1 MLFRVSGWLSR
12 LSVKLGISTQVM
24 ISSPPVWAWSLL
36 KKKKKERKKR
46 KKENTFQVNVSST
59 PAAFINACDVPCH
72 AFSSALEATFFPVTY
87 WV

>member
-12 LSVKLGISTQVM
+12 LSVQLRISAQVM

-36 KKKKKERKKR
+36 KKKKKKR
-46 KKENTFQVNVSST
+46 KKILFKLMCLQPQQHLLMLVMFHDTL
-59 PAAFINACDVPCH
+59 
-72 AFSSALEATFFPVTY
+72 SAVLLRPPFPVTY